1 MERLVLLELTVHQVQ
16 MAHLELMELLE
27 LTVHQEQTEQTE
39 PQVHLEQTEPQ
50 VHLEQTEPQ
59 ALLELTEPQVHLE
72 LTVLLACVRVA
83 LPKVTES
90 LSPGAGRVTNV
101 EPLPRAVLEAIYS
114 RPEEEDEAGVQQ
126 LMAAQAIGGA
136 D

>member
-1 MERLVLLELTVHQVQ
+1 MGADAELRVQLEKS
-16 MAHLELMELLE
+16 A
-27 LTVHQEQTEQTE
+27 
-39 PQVHLEQTEPQ
+39 
-50 VHLEQTEPQ
+50 Q
-59 ALLELTEPQVHLE
+59 ATGQSVNKLI
-72 LTVLLACVRVA
+72 LACVRVA

>member
-1 MERLVLLELTVHQVQ
+1 MRGKGGESVRRGCKFRITVESLGMANTVQYPTRFMGADAELRVQLEKS
-16 MAHLELMELLE
+16 A
-27 LTVHQEQTEQTE
+27 
-39 PQVHLEQTEPQ
+39 
-50 VHLEQTEPQ
+50 Q
-59 ALLELTEPQVHLE
+59 ATGQSVNKLI
-72 LTVLLACVRVA
+72 LACVRVA